1 MIVTHAISIKLN
13 WIRNW
18 FWQYP
23 EMTTLGLSGQL
34 RVLVGGNLIHC
45 HIVSGV
51 DDVGQYGRSVDP

>member
-1 MIVTHAISIKLN
+1 
-13 WIRNW
+13 
-18 FWQYP
+18 
-23 EMTTLGLSGQL
+23 MTTLGLSGQL